1 MNANRKADLQRKLAL
16 APVPKPPAGLAERI
30 KTEIPK
36 ELRFNAERERE
47 RFSRSVRFSMSVAAS
62 VIVVISAA
70 YVALQ
75 IMTGAPPASAVRARK
90 VVPAAQAPAPTR
102 APAAPP
108 PEAAEE
114 RRDLQQK
121 KPVKL
126 AAKREKEKKQTE
138 PAIAQATVQ
147 ATPSEPQVNANAK
160 SATGLTAAAP
170 AMAMDRAERVAVQME
185 MTTSPI
191 SGKAMVREGK
201 NVYDAPARTNLN
213 LVPWK
218 DASRE
223 TKIEIL
229 KAELARGGDPQAVA
243 RAARDA
249 GLVEFADSIQKR

>member
-16 APVPKPPAGLAERI
+16 APVAKPPAGLAERI

-70 YVALQ
+70 YVALHMVSREPT
-75 IMTGAPPASAVRARK
+75 ISPGRVRRSEP
-90 VVPAAQAPAPTR
+90 VVQRPVAAQV
-102 APAAPP
+102 PAAPP
-108 PEAAEE
+108 PAVAEE

-121 KPVKL
+121 KPAKL
-126 AAKREKEKKQTE
+126 ASRREKEKGQLQSQPVTT
-138 PAIAQATVQ
+138 A
-147 ATPSEPQVNANAK
+147 EPQVNAMAK
-160 SATGLTAAAP
+160 VPAGVSAVAAAP
-170 AMAMDRAERVAVQME
+170 SLAMDRAEKVVALQVE

-191 SGKAMVREGK
+191 SKKAMVREGK
-201 NVYDAPARTNLN
+201 NVYDAPAKTDLN
-213 LVPWK
+213 LVAWK

-229 KAELARGGDPQAVA
+229 KAELARGADPEAVA

-249 GLVEFADSIQKR
+249 GLIEFADSIQKQH